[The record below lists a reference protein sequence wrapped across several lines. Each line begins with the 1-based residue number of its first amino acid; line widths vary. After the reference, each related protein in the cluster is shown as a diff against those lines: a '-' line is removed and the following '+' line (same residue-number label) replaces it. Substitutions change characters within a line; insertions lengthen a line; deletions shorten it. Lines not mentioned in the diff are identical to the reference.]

1 MCEICGGPHFTVKCP
16 QYVGSSAHYYANSY
30 WQIKQNGTKQEIDA
44 WLKFDKEETERH
56 VRSVVE
62 SLDRLEAEFA
72 KTQGRHMYDISG
84 NYLGYQT
91 TSGELLVN
99 VIEPGMVVLPIPHY
113 MNIVCENNTSVSV
126 DSMHDV
132 NDSYDSLHLSCEDD
146 ALQESQVEPETT
158 MDISVPPPVQQEERE
173 ENTGKFIIDFSCSNE
188 EIDAQLAAYKRWKKE
203 YPEEEEGKKE
213 AEQPPSNPD
222 IYEDD
227 FYPTDPIWDMSDA
240 SEVGDDHILSWET
253 EFGDELVNLP
263 TLVDEELFDPV
274 GDLSEL
280 EALLEGK
287 PAMVIKK
294 SQKVDTM
301 VEDEEH
307 YNWPG
312 VLVINETLKSTK
324 PREKARKI
332 KGNDRSRK
340 KVKRWFKE
348 RKEPLKFE
356 HDQSFRYMSRIQF
369 MPVKFLIVCE
379 DRVELNGLDRV
390 QIKEKPPD

>member
-1 MCEICGGPHFTVKCP
+1 MDYTIPDPEGEMCIEIP
-16 QYVGSSAHYYANSY
+16 
-30 WQIKQNGTKQEIDA
+30 
-44 WLKFDKEETERH
+44 L
-56 VRSVVE
+56 
-62 SLDRLEAEFA
+62 
-72 KTQGRHMYDISG
+72 QGK
-84 NYLGYQT
+84 
-91 TSGELLVN
+91 
-99 VIEPGMVVLPIPHY
+99 
-113 MNIVCENNTSVSV
+113 
-126 DSMHDV
+126 
-132 NDSYDSLHLSCEDD
+132 SYDSTFNYYHSHESDLPLSFEDD
-146 ALQESQVEPETT
+146 VVQVSHSEPLYEEDADHTHEPETN

-188 EIDAQLAAYKRWKKE
+188 EIDAQLAAYKRWKEE

-240 SEVGDDHILSWET
+240 SELGDDHILSWET

-263 TLVDEELFDPV
+263 TLVDDELFDPV

-294 SQKVDTM
+294 SQKVDTV

-324 PREKARKI
+324 PREKVRKI

-340 KVKRWFKE
+340 MVKRCFKE

-356 HDQSFRYMSRIQF
+356 HDQSFRYMSRIRF
-369 MPVKFLIVCE
+369 MTVKFLIVCE